1 MTDLPRYLQ
10 LLWDREPEGRR
21 GPKPGR
27 SIAEIGA
34 AAVAI
39 ADTDG
44 LDAVS
49 MKSVATS
56 VGFTTMSLY
65 RYLDSKDELYA
76 VMVDVAYGAPDVRY
90 RADWGWR
97 ARITEWAREISARR
111 LAHPWTVEA
120 PQTSPPLTPNMIGW
134 MESGLEAL
142 EDAPLTSQQR
152 LSALLA
158 IDGWGQNHV
167 RQTIQMGL
175 AGPVDPD
182 SPQGAY
188 LADHRTAH
196 RPGDVP
202 APRDR
207 RARGPRRRRR
217 GLLRRGVRLR
227 PDPAPRRH
235 RGAHRTGDTGPA
247 VRTAPER
254 SVGLPRLGRSDAEG
268 AHHLVVLVLEDVAVP
283 DELT

>member
-10 LLWDREPEGRR
+10 LVWGREPEGRR

-39 ADTDG
+39 ADAEG
-44 LDAVS
+44 LDAIS
-49 MKSVATS
+49 MKNVAQA

-65 RYLDSKDELYA
+65 RYVDSKDELCA
-76 VMVDVAYGAPDVRY
+76 VMVDVAYGAPDLRY
-90 RADWGWR
+90 AADEGWR
-97 ARITEWAREISARR
+97 GRVTRWATEISARR
-111 LAHPWTVEA
+111 LAHPWTTEVRQVA
-120 PQTSPPLTPNMIGW
+120 PPLTPNMIGW

-142 EDAPLTSQQR
+142 ESLPLTSQQR

-175 AGPVDPD
+175 TGPVDPD

-188 LADHRTAH
+188 LELIGALIDPRAFP
-196 RPGDVP
+196 RLAAAGPEALGDDDDDFFDEEF
-202 APRDR
+202 AY
-207 RARGPRRRRR
+207 GL
-217 GLLRRGVRLR
+217 GLLLDGIEALV
-227 PDPAPRRH
+227 A
-235 RGAHRTGDTGPA
+235 RTGGT
-247 VRTAPER
+247 T
-254 SVGLPRLGRSDAEG
+254 
-268 AHHLVVLVLEDVAVP
+268 
-283 DELT
+283 